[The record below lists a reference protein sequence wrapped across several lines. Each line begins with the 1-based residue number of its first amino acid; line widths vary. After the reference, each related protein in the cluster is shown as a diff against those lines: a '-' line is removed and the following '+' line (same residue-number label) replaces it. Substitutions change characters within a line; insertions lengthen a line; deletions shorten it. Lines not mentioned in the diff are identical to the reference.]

1 MTRSDRQRKAFL
13 EHRAKLMKKR
23 EFRKAFEEG
32 LDDLRLAVKIAQLR
46 QEQGLSQ
53 TELAAKIKTSASI
66 ISRIENGQNMELK
79 TLKKIA
85 DALNTKLAIDLV
97 PIKKRECI

>member
-1 MTRSDRQRKAFL
+1 MTRSGRQRKAFL
-13 EHRAKLMKKR
+13 EHRTKKLQSPA
-23 EFRKAFEEG
+23 FRKAFEEG

-46 QEQGLSQ
+46 QKMGLSQ
-53 TELAAKIKTSASI
+53 TELAAKIKTSPSL

-85 DALNTKLAIDLV
+85 KALGTELAIDFV
-97 PIKKRECI
+97 SRKEKAN